1 MLIAH
6 IAGDRGAVCPLPSA
20 PPAASMAV
28 HSRFGTRRDRWSR
41 QHL

>member
-20 PPAASMAV
+20 PVAASIAM
-28 HSRFGTRRDRWSR
+28 HSRFGTRRDHHSR
-41 QHL
+41 PHL